1 MLPPGHRAPRRPGQT
16 MTEEIARA
24 TAALEG
30 ADDDMKTKAHR
41 RLLPRG

>member
-1 MLPPGHRAPRRPGQT
+1 

-30 ADDDMKTKAHR
+30 ADDDMKAKAHR
-41 RLLPRG
+41 RLLQLTRA